1 MPYAVAPRCN
11 QFCSKSGTANLL
23 TPTNQAIFQTIVI
36 FVGLFRVTL
45 AISVV
50 LSHIVKTE
58 TSFYQGFGGTNAVE
72 IFFLVSGFYIAL
84 ILDKTYKSKRLFYLN
99 RILRLYPIYLIVCLL
114 VLLTSIFRRG
124 VAENLFDYSPF
135 VLLISTLSNLTLIG
149 TDWLMFFDTSNGGIQ
164 LTSSV
169 VTGDR
174 MRDLLWIAP
183 AWSLGIEI
191 TFYAMAPILCK
202 RRSKF
207 LLIVI
212 IGLLAVRILFI
223 QSGLNF
229 TESPFDSRFF
239 PFELPY
245 FLVGILLYRYKRDA
259 KLKSSIPLKYL
270 YPALALFFL
279 IFEPLRSGFDLS
291 RTTSMAVLIIMAAV
305 VVLFGQ
311 SNEFDRKFGELSYPI
326 YISHV
331 FIAQAYEFS
340 STGIVKKFPLLDNSH
355 ISMSVQILLILV
367 ASYFLLQI
375 TKPIEKIRDKNRNSN

>member
-1 MPYAVAPRCN
+1 M
-11 QFCSKSGTANLL
+11 
-23 TPTNQAIFQTIVI
+23 
-36 FVGLFRVTL
+36 GLFRVIL

-58 TSFYQGFGGTNAVE
+58 TPFYQGFGGTNSVE

-84 ILDKTYKSKRLFYLN
+84 ILDKTYKSKRMFYLN
-99 RILRLYPIYLIVCLL
+99 RILRLYPVYLIVCLL
-114 VLLTSIFRRG
+114 VLLTSILRRG
-124 VAENLFDYSPF
+124 FAENLFGYSPL
-135 VLLISTLSNLTLIG
+135 VLLISTFSNLTLIG

-191 TFYAMAPILCK
+191 TFYAMAPIIC
-202 RRSKF
+202 RWRSRF
-207 LLIVI
+207 LIAAI
-212 IGLLAVRILFI
+212 IGLCTIRILFN
-223 QSGLNF
+223 QSEFNF
-229 TESPFDSRFF
+229 AESPFDARFF

-259 KLKSSIPLKYL
+259 KLEITIPVKYL
-270 YPALALFFL
+270 YSALFLFVL
-279 IFEPLRSGFDLS
+279 IFEPIRSGYDLS
-291 RTTSMAVLIIMAAV
+291 RTASMAVLVIVAAV

-311 SNEFDRKFGELSYPI
+311 SSEFDRKFGELSYPI

-331 FIAQAYEFS
+331 FIAQVYEFS
-340 STGIVKKFPLLDNSH
+340 STGIVKKFSLLDNNH
-355 ISMSVQILLILV
+355 ISMSVQVLLIVLV
-367 ASYFLLQI
+367 SYFLLQI
-375 TKPIEKIRDKNRNSN
+375 TKPIEKIRDKNRNPN

>member
-1 MPYAVAPRCN
+1 M
-11 QFCSKSGTANLL
+11 
-23 TPTNQAIFQTIVI
+23 
-36 FVGLFRVTL
+36 GLFRVIL

-50 LSHIVKTE
+50 LSHIVKSE
-58 TSFYQGFGGTNAVE
+58 KPFYQGFGGTNSVE

-84 ILDKTYKSKRLFYLN
+84 ILDKTYRSKRLFYLN

-114 VLLTSIFRRG
+114 VLVTSIFRRG

-135 VLLISTLSNLTLIG
+135 VLLISTFSNLTLIG

-174 MRDLLWIAP
+174 MRELLWIAP

-191 TFYAMAPILCK
+191 TFYAMAPIICKWRSRFLIATIVGLCT
-202 RRSKF
+202 
-207 LLIVI
+207 I
-212 IGLLAVRILFI
+212 RILFN
-223 QSGLNF
+223 QSDFNF
-229 TESPFDSRFF
+229 AESPFDTRFF

-245 FLVGILLYRYKRDA
+245 FLVGILLYRFKRDA
-259 KLKSSIPLKYL
+259 KLESSIPLKYL

-279 IFEPLRSGFDLS
+279 IFEPLRSALDFS
-291 RTTSMAVLIIMAAV
+291 RTASMAVLVLVAAV

-311 SNEFDRKFGELSYPI
+311 SSEFDRKFGELSYPI

-331 FIAQAYEFS
+331 FIAQVYEFS
-340 STGIVKKFPLLDNSH
+340 STGIAKKFSLLDNSH
-355 ISMSVQILLILV
+355 ISISVQIFLIVIGSYLLI
-367 ASYFLLQI
+367 QI
-375 TKPIEKIRDKNRNSN
+375 TKPIEKIRDRNRNPN

>member
-1 MPYAVAPRCN
+1 M
-11 QFCSKSGTANLL
+11 
-23 TPTNQAIFQTIVI
+23 
-36 FVGLFRVTL
+36 FRVAL

-50 LSHIVKTE
+50 LSHIIKTKS
-58 TSFYQGFGGTNAVE
+58 SFYQGFGGTNSVE

-84 ILDKTYKSKRLFYLN
+84 ILDKTYKSKRIFYLN
-99 RILRLYPIYLIVCLL
+99 RILRLYPIYFIVCLL

-135 VLLISTLSNLTLIG
+135 VLLISTFSNLTLIG

-164 LTSSV
+164 FTSSV
-169 VTGDR
+169 ITGDR

-202 RRSKF
+202 WRSRF
-207 LLIVI
+207 LLATI
-212 IGLLAVRILFI
+212 IGLCTIRIVFN
-223 QSGLNF
+223 QSAFNF
-229 TESPFDSRFF
+229 VESPFDARFF

-245 FLVGILLYRYKRDA
+245 FLIGILLYRYRRDT
-259 KLKSSIPLKYL
+259 KLETTIPLKYL

-279 IFEPLRSGFDLS
+279 IFEPLRSGLDLS
-291 RTTSMAVLIIMAAV
+291 RTASMTVLVIVATV

-311 SNEFDRKFGELSYPI
+311 SSEFDRKFGELSYPI

-331 FIAQAYEFS
+331 FVAQLYDFS
-340 STGIVKKFPLLDNSH
+340 STGIVNKFSLLDNSH
-355 ISMSVQILLILV
+355 VSMSVQVLLMVLT
-367 ASYFLLQI
+367 SYFLLQI
-375 TKPIEKIRDKNRNSN
+375 TKPIEKIRDKNRNLN

>member
-1 MPYAVAPRCN
+1 M
-11 QFCSKSGTANLL
+11 
-23 TPTNQAIFQTIVI
+23 
-36 FVGLFRVTL
+36 GLFRVIL

-58 TSFYQGFGGTNAVE
+58 TPFYQGFGGTNSVE

-84 ILDKTYKSKRLFYLN
+84 ILDKTYKSKRMFYLN

-114 VLLTSIFRRG
+114 VLLTSILRRG
-124 VAENLFDYSPF
+124 FAENLFGYSPL
-135 VLLISTLSNLTLIG
+135 VLLISTFSNLTLIG

-191 TFYAMAPILCK
+191 TFYAMAPVLC
-202 RRSKF
+202 RWRSRF
-207 LLIVI
+207 LIAAI
-212 IGLLAVRILFI
+212 IGLCTIRILFN
-223 QSGLNF
+223 QSEFNF
-229 TESPFDSRFF
+229 AGSPFDARFF

-245 FLVGILLYRYKRDA
+245 FLVGILLYRCKRDA
-259 KLKSSIPLKYL
+259 KLEVTIPLKYL
-270 YPALALFFL
+270 YSALFLFFL
-279 IFEPLRSGFDLS
+279 IFEPIRSSFDLS
-291 RTTSMAVLIIMAAV
+291 RTASMAVLVIVAAV

-311 SNEFDRKFGELSYPI
+311 SSEFDRKFGELSYPI

-331 FIAQAYEFS
+331 FIAQVYEFS
-340 STGIVKKFPLLDNSH
+340 STGIVKKFSLLDNNH
-355 ISMSVQILLILV
+355 ISMSVQVLLIVLV
-367 ASYFLLQI
+367 SYFLLQI
-375 TKPIEKIRDKNRNSN
+375 TKPIEKIRDKNRNLN

>member
-1 MPYAVAPRCN
+1 M
-11 QFCSKSGTANLL
+11 GM
-23 TPTNQAIFQTIVI
+23 
-36 FVGLFRVTL
+36 FRVAL

-50 LSHIVKTE
+50 LSHIIKTKS
-58 TSFYQGFGGTNAVE
+58 SFYQGFGGTNSVE

-84 ILDKTYKSKRLFYLN
+84 ILDKTYKSKRIFYLN

-135 VLLISTLSNLTLIG
+135 VLLISTFSNLTLIG

-164 LTSSV
+164 FTSSV
-169 VTGDR
+169 ITGDR

-212 IGLLAVRILFI
+212 IGLLAARILFI
-223 QSGLNF
+223 QSSLNF

-245 FLVGILLYRYKRDA
+245 FLFGIMLYRIKRDT
-259 KLKSSIPLKYL
+259 KLETTIPLKYL

-279 IFEPLRSGFDLS
+279 IFEPLRSGLDLS
-291 RTTSMAVLIIMAAV
+291 RTASMAVLVIVATV

-311 SNEFDRKFGELSYPI
+311 SSEFDRKFGELSYPI

-331 FIAQAYEFS
+331 FVAQLYDFS
-340 STGIVKKFPLLDNSH
+340 STGIVKKFSLLDNSH
-355 ISMSVQILLILV
+355 VSMSVQVLLMVLT
-367 ASYFLLQI
+367 SYFLLQI
-375 TKPIEKIRDKNRNSN
+375 TKPIEKIRDKNRNLN

>member
-1 MPYAVAPRCN
+1 M
-11 QFCSKSGTANLL
+11 
-23 TPTNQAIFQTIVI
+23 
-36 FVGLFRVTL
+36 FRVAL

-50 LSHIVKTE
+50 LSHIIKTKS
-58 TSFYQGFGGTNAVE
+58 SFYQGFGGTNSVE

-84 ILDKTYKSKRLFYLN
+84 ILDKTYKSKRIFYLN

-135 VLLISTLSNLTLIG
+135 VLLISTFSNLTLIG

-202 RRSKF
+202 WRSRF
-207 LLIVI
+207 LLATV
-212 IGLLAVRILFI
+212 IGLCTIRIVFN
-223 QSGLNF
+223 QSDFNF
-229 TESPFDSRFF
+229 VESPFDARFF

-245 FLVGILLYRYKRDA
+245 FLVGILLYRYSRDT
-259 KLKSSIPLKYL
+259 KLETTIPLKYL

-279 IFEPLRSGFDLS
+279 IFEPVRSGLDLS
-291 RTTSMAVLIIMAAV
+291 RTASMAVLVIVSAV
-305 VVLFGQ
+305 IVLFGQ
-311 SNEFDRKFGELSYPI
+311 SSEFDRKFGELSYPI
-326 YISHV
+326 YISHIFV
-331 FIAQAYEFS
+331 AQLYEFS

-355 ISMSVQILLILV
+355 VSMSVQVLLMV
-367 ASYFLLQI
+367 VTSYFLLQI
-375 TKPIEKIRDKNRNSN
+375 TKPIEKIRDKNRNLN

>member
-1 MPYAVAPRCN
+1 M
-11 QFCSKSGTANLL
+11 
-23 TPTNQAIFQTIVI
+23 
-36 FVGLFRVTL
+36 GLFRVIL

-58 TSFYQGFGGTNAVE
+58 TPFYQGFGGTNSVE

-84 ILDKTYKSKRLFYLN
+84 ILDKTYKSKRMFYLN
-99 RILRLYPIYLIVCLL
+99 RILRLYPVYLIVCLL
-114 VLLTSIFRRG
+114 VLLTSILRRG
-124 VAENLFDYSPF
+124 FAENLFGYSPL
-135 VLLISTLSNLTLIG
+135 VLLISTFSNLTLIG

-191 TFYAMAPILCK
+191 TFYAMAPIIC
-202 RRSKF
+202 RWRSRF
-207 LLIVI
+207 LIAAI
-212 IGLLAVRILFI
+212 IGLCTIRILFN
-223 QSGLNF
+223 QSEFNF
-229 TESPFDSRFF
+229 AGSPFDARFF

-259 KLKSSIPLKYL
+259 KLEITIPVKYL
-270 YPALALFFL
+270 YSALFLFFL
-279 IFEPLRSGFDLS
+279 IFEPIRSSFDLS
-291 RTTSMAVLIIMAAV
+291 RTASMAVLVIVAAV

-311 SNEFDRKFGELSYPI
+311 SSEFDRKFGELSYPI

-331 FIAQAYEFS
+331 FIAQVYEFS
-340 STGIVKKFPLLDNSH
+340 STGIVKKFSLLDNNH
-355 ISMSVQILLILV
+355 ISMSVQVLLIVLV
-367 ASYFLLQI
+367 SYFLLQI
-375 TKPIEKIRDKNRNSN
+375 TKPIEKIRDKNRNPN

>member
-1 MPYAVAPRCN
+1 M
-11 QFCSKSGTANLL
+11 
-23 TPTNQAIFQTIVI
+23 
-36 FVGLFRVTL
+36 GLFRVIL

-58 TSFYQGFGGTNAVE
+58 TPFYQGFGGTNSVE

-84 ILDKTYKSKRLFYLN
+84 ILDKTYKSKRMFYLN
-99 RILRLYPIYLIVCLL
+99 RILRLYPVYLIVCLL
-114 VLLTSIFRRG
+114 VLLTSILRRG
-124 VAENLFDYSPF
+124 FAENLFGYSPL
-135 VLLISTLSNLTLIG
+135 VLLISTFSNLTLIG

-191 TFYAMAPILCK
+191 TFYAMAPIIC
-202 RRSKF
+202 RWRSRF
-207 LLIVI
+207 LIAAI
-212 IGLLAVRILFI
+212 IGLCTIRILFN
-223 QSGLNF
+223 QSEFNF
-229 TESPFDSRFF
+229 AESPFDARFF

-259 KLKSSIPLKYL
+259 KLEITIPVKYL
-270 YPALALFFL
+270 YSALFLFFL
-279 IFEPLRSGFDLS
+279 IFEPIRSSFDLS
-291 RTTSMAVLIIMAAV
+291 RTASMAVLVIVAAV

-311 SNEFDRKFGELSYPI
+311 SSEFDRKFGELSYPI

-331 FIAQAYEFS
+331 FIAQVYEFS
-340 STGIVKKFPLLDNSH
+340 STGIVKKFSLLDNNH
-355 ISMSVQILLILV
+355 ISMSVQVLLIVLV
-367 ASYFLLQI
+367 SYFLLQI
-375 TKPIEKIRDKNRNSN
+375 TKPIEKIRDKNRNPN

>member
-1 MPYAVAPRCN
+1 M
-11 QFCSKSGTANLL
+11 
-23 TPTNQAIFQTIVI
+23 
-36 FVGLFRVTL
+36 

-50 LSHIVKTE
+50 LSHIAKTK
-58 TSFYQGFGGTNAVE
+58 SPFYQGFGGTNSVE

-84 ILDKTYKSKRLFYLN
+84 ILDKTYKSKRIFYLN
-99 RILRLYPIYLIVCLL
+99 RILRLYPIYLIFCLL

-135 VLLISTLSNLTLIG
+135 VLLISTFSNLTLIG

-164 LTSSV
+164 FTSSV
-169 VTGDR
+169 ITGDR

-202 RRSKF
+202 WRSRF
-207 LLIVI
+207 LLATI
-212 IGLLAVRILFI
+212 IGLCTIRIVFN
-223 QSGLNF
+223 QSDFNF
-229 TESPFDSRFF
+229 VESPFDARFF

-245 FLVGILLYRYKRDA
+245 FLVGILLYRYRRDT
-259 KLKSSIPLKYL
+259 KLETTIPLKYL

-279 IFEPLRSGFDLS
+279 IFEPLRSGLDLS
-291 RTTSMAVLIIMAAV
+291 RTASMAVLVIVAAV

-311 SNEFDRKFGELSYPI
+311 SSEFDRKFGELSYPI
-326 YISHV
+326 YISHMFV
-331 FIAQAYEFS
+331 AQLYKFS

-355 ISMSVQILLILV
+355 VSMSAQVLLIV
-367 ASYFLLQI
+367 VTSYFLLQI
-375 TKPIEKIRDKNRNSN
+375 TKPIEKIRDKNRNLN